1 MLPHMGLYLHRSVG
15 PLWKGPWPLGQGHEK
30 LSRYPK
36 NLTVV
41 NDHTAPELSNM
52 GEGKRGLPAY
62 NVKGVKRKTDE
73 ESGMISR

>member
-1 MLPHMGLYLHRSVG
+1 
-15 PLWKGPWPLGQGHEK
+15 
-30 LSRYPK
+30 
-36 NLTVV
+36 
-41 NDHTAPELSNM
+41 M